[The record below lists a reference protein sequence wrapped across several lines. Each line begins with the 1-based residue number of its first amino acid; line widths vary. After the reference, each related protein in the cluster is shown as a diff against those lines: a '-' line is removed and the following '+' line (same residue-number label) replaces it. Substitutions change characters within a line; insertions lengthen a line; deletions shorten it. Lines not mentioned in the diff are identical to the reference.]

1 MTVKQRKYLECW
13 TVLAL
18 LLATVWYFQDDTV
31 LARLAFVPAAIY
43 YLINLEH
50 IRALEQVGPS
60 PIQVIQ
66 ENRFIRGATIGMLGL
81 EIVIAY
87 SSLISGFRIDGA
99 LQGFGMLMLVVLG
112 PLLPATIVSQLHLY
126 RRLADEKF

>member
-18 LLATVWYFQDDTV
+18 LLAAVWYFQDDTV

-66 ENRFIRGATIGMLGL
+66 ENRFIRGATIGMLGI

>member
-18 LLATVWYFQDDTV
+18 LLAAVWYFQDDTV